1 MNKVSLGC
9 ISLISGLAMAACSV
23 KNGDTAEKPT
33 ITVSIEPQRQ
43 ILEQLAG
50 DRFDV
55 VTLLAR
61 GSDPETFDPSLSI
74 RRQADNSKAY
84 FAIGAFPFENNLK
97 SSLPEEV
104 SFVDVAKG
112 IQPLYGT
119 HGHHG
124 HTHAENHGTCNET
137 ADPHVWTSVSNMKLI
152 ASNMAAALCKIDSAG
167 AQEYDRRLDK
177 IIAHLDSL
185 DQSLASKVSGQKSF
199 AIWHPSLSYFAHDY
213 GLGQIAVGHESKEM
227 PAKRLKEV
235 IDSAKSNNVKVL
247 FFQKEYDNRQAAS
260 LNKAIGSRLVEID
273 PLAYEWE
280 NELIRIADELA
291 RP

>member
-1 MNKVSLGC
+1 MNKAGFSRLS
-9 ISLISGLAMAACSV
+9 IISGLGLVLAACSV
-23 KNGDTAEKPT
+23 SDSNTADKPV

-43 ILEQLAG
+43 ILEQLVG

-74 RRQADNSKAY
+74 RRKADNSKAY
-84 FAIGAFPFENNLK
+84 FAIGAFPFEKKLK
-97 SSLPEEV
+97 SSLPESV
-104 SFVDVAKG
+104 SFVDVSKG

-124 HTHAENHGTCNET
+124 HAHGECAEM

-152 ASNMAAALCKIDSAG
+152 AANMAAALCRIDSTG
-167 AQEYDRRLDK
+167 TEEYGRRLNVLE
-177 IIAHLDSL
+177 AHLDSL
-185 DQSLASKVSGQKSF
+185 DNMLASKVRNHGAF
-199 AIWHPSLSYFAHDY
+199 AIWHPSLSYLAHDY
-213 GLGQIAVGHESKEM
+213 KLEQIAVGHESKEM

-235 IDSAKSNNVKVL
+235 IDSAKNNNVKVL
-247 FFQKEYDNRQAAS
+247 FYQKEYDSRQIES
-260 LNKAIGSRLVEID
+260 LNNAIGSRMVEID
-273 PLAYEWE
+273 PLAYRWE
-280 NELIRIADELA
+280 NELMKIADEIA